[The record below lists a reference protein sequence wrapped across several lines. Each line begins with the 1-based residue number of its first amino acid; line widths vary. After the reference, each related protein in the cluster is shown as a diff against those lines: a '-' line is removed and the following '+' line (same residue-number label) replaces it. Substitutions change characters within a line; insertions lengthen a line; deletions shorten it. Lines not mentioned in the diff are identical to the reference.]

1 MQIAIRTVLATA
13 VELQE
18 MNWFSID
25 FKATLMSWQQ
35 TNVHKHFAVLAWCVS
50 PKSKAPQNLDIS
62 TAKYFYRNKQIKKL
76 YCYCD
81 TERVTC
87 RCIKRS
93 YDKWSNSYSI
103 AAVAQQ
109 PTFNCWS
116 FFHSVALYPLL
127 ALISIYTLEWVFTS
141 TRLSALLVAC
151 FVRTAKVY
159 IHTVCVCFG

>member
-1 MQIAIRTVLATA
+1 MYVLWFNNLIEEIHSWSVWKYQYLAFLYNCTQIAICRVLATA
-13 VELQE
+13 VEIQE

-35 TNVHKHFAVLAWCVS
+35 TNININISLFLPDVFLQSQKPHIY
-50 PKSKAPQNLDIS
+50 NLNIS
-62 TAKYFYRNKQIKKL
+62 TAKYFYRSKQIKIL
-76 YCYCD
+76 YCYYN

-116 FFHSVALYPLL
+116 FFSLSS
-127 ALISIYTLEWVFTS
+127 LIAPVGID
-141 TRLSALLVAC
+141 
-151 FVRTAKVY
+151 
-159 IHTVCVCFG
+159 

>member
-1 MQIAIRTVLATA
+1 MYVLCFNNLIEEIHSWSVWKYQYLAFLIYNCAQIAICRVLATA

-35 TNVHKHFAVLAWCVS
+35 TIIHKHIAVLAWCVS
-50 PKSKAPQNLDIS
+50 PKSKASHNLNIS
-62 TAKYFYRNKQIKKL
+62 TAKYFHRNKQIKKL
-76 YCYCD
+76 YCYYN

-103 AAVAQQ
+103 APVAQQ

-116 FFHSVALYPLL
+116 VFHSVAL
-127 ALISIYTLEWVFTS
+127 
-141 TRLSALLVAC
+141 
-151 FVRTAKVY
+151 
-159 IHTVCVCFG
+159 